1 MQVSVEKSSPLQ
13 RKLTVQ
19 VPGEELQKKID
30 ARLREIG
37 KQVKIKGFRPGRIP
51 FKVLQ
56 QRYGKSVEQEI
67 VAQQV
72 QSSLVE
78 AIEQESLRPASNPT
92 LEGRPDL
99 QPGGDLEFIASI
111 EVMPEV
117 SEVDPSAIKIE
128 RPKAE
133 VSDDDVDGMLETLRT
148 QRQSWNELQA
158 PAKKGQQVTIEYVAE
173 TEAGRVPEKGHQRIS
188 VVIGESGFDELEKAV
203 SKTGPGEEVKA
214 DIQFPESYQDP
225 QLAGQKASVDIKVV
239 QVQEAVK
246 PEVDEDFV
254 KSFGIE
260 SGALDDLKVEIRNNL
275 ERELNQATTSYLK
288 LQLVEQLLAM
298 HPDLE
303 VPAGMVRDEAANV
316 QQQAASRMGVEADGK
331 NLEPFMEV
339 AAKRVKSGILLSEI
353 ARQNHILVDGARV
366 RQAIETVA
374 ETYEQPQDVIRLYYS
389 EQRLLSAV
397 ENSVLEE
404 QVVDWALDKADVTDK
419 AMSFNDVITAAS
431 RGGRA

>member
-1 MQVSVEKSSPLQ
+1 MQVSVEKSSALQ

-92 LEGRPDL
+92 LEGAPDMQPDGDL
-99 QPGGDLEFIASI
+99 QFTASI

-117 SEVDPSAIKIE
+117 DEVDPAAIKIE
-128 RPKAE
+128 RPDAE
-133 VSDDDVDGMLETLRT
+133 VSDEDVDNMLETLRT
-148 QRQSWNELQA
+148 QRQSWNDSQE
-158 PAKKGQQVTIEYVAE
+158 PGVDGQQVTIEYVAE

-188 VVIGESGFDELEKAV
+188 VVIGESGFDDLEKAV
-203 SKTGPGEEVKA
+203 GTVAPGEETEA
-214 DIQFPESYQDP
+214 EIQFPESYQDP
-225 QLAGQKASVDIKVV
+225 QLAGQKAKVNIKVV
-239 QVQEAVK
+239 QVQEAIK
-246 PEVDEDFV
+246 PEVNEEFIQ
-254 KSFGIE
+254 SFGIE
-260 SGALDDLKVEIRNNL
+260 SGELDDLKVEIRNNL

-288 LQLVEQLLAM
+288 IQLVEQLLEM

-303 VPAGMVRDEAANV
+303 VPQGMVRDEAANV
-316 QQQAASRMGVEADGK
+316 QQQAASRMGVQADGE
-331 NLEPFMEV
+331 NLEPFMQI

-353 ARQNHILVDGARV
+353 ARQNHILVDGAASSIV
-366 RQAIETVA
+366 RPRQSWEDLVG
-374 ETYEQPQDVIRLYYS
+374 
-389 EQRLLSAV
+389 
-397 ENSVLEE
+397 LE
-404 QVVDWALDKADVTDK
+404 
-419 AMSFNDVITAAS
+419 I
-431 RGGRA
+431 